1 MSCTSLI
8 RGTEGSFNLARKIVD
23 ALSTKFQF
31 DASEGWNEVCSAP
44 IEKVER
50 KFRRERLHKKKLRNV
65 KGPHSSYLIY
75 SMDVRPTVI
84 KQNPKASLTE
94 TSKIIANQ
102 WHQLSTSEREKYTK
116 LAQKDRERYN
126 TELAVAKAKEA
137 AQEAANPT
145 QTTPVEVVIQETTQ
159 KAKKPRAAK
168 PASAKPASAKPASV
182 KPASVKPA
190 TTTDAAAVKETAT
203 PAPTKKV
210 AKSATKGS
218 FKTYQ
223 TAKRADFEKKNP
235 TAKKA
240 ELTKIMSE
248 AWAGLS
254 DKQQGKFVVA

>member
-1 MSCTSLI
+1 MSLTSLI

-31 DASEGWNEVCSAP
+31 DAAEGWNEVCSAP

-50 KFRRERLHKKKLRNV
+50 RFRRERLHKKKLRNV

-84 KQNPKASLTE
+84 KQNPNASLTE

-102 WHQLSTSEREKYTK
+102 WHKLSTSDREKYTK

-126 TELAVAKAKEA
+126 TELAAAKAKEA

-145 QTTPVEVVIQETTQ
+145 QTTPVEAVVQETTQ

-168 PASAKPASAKPASV
+168 PASAKPA
-182 KPASVKPA
+182 
-190 TTTDAAAVKETAT
+190 TDAIKETAT

-210 AKSATKGS
+210 AKTATKGS
-218 FKTYQ
+218 FKAYQ
-223 TAKRADFEKKNP
+223 TSKRADFEKKNP
-235 TAKKA
+235 NAKKA

-254 DKQQGKFVVA
+254 DKQQGKFVLA

>member
-1 MSCTSLI
+1 MSLTSLI

-50 KFRRERLHKKKLRNV
+50 RFRRERLHKKKLRNV

-84 KQNPKASLTE
+84 KQNPTASLTE
-94 TSKIIANQ
+94 TSKIIATQ
-102 WHQLSTSEREKYTK
+102 WHQLSTSDREKYTK

-126 TELAVAKAKEA
+126 TELSAAKET
-137 AQEAANPT
+137 EATLEASQPT
-145 QTTPVEVVIQETTQ
+145 QTTPVEEVVQETTQ
-159 KAKKPRAAK
+159 KAKKPRASKA
-168 PASAKPASAKPASV
+168 ASTTTAATTAVVETPVVPVVEASV
-182 KPASVKPA
+182 E
-190 TTTDAAAVKETAT
+190 ETAT
-203 PAPTKKV
+203 TKKV

-218 FKTYQ
+218 FKAYQ

-240 ELTKIMSE
+240 ELTKLMSE

-254 DKQQGKFVVA
+254 EKQQAKFVLA

>member
-1 MSCTSLI
+1 MSFTSLI

-31 DASEGWNEVCSAP
+31 DAAEGWNEVCSAP

-50 KFRRERLHKKKLRNV
+50 RFRRERLHKKKLRNV

-102 WHQLSTSEREKYTK
+102 WHKLSPSEREKYTK

-126 TELAVAKAKEA
+126 TELAAAKAKEA

-145 QTTPVEVVIQETTQ
+145 QTTPVEAVVQETTQ
-159 KAKKPRAAK
+159 KAKKPRASK
-168 PASAKPASAKPASV
+168 PASAKPVAIADAPSSV
-182 KPASVKPA
+182 EES
-190 TTTDAAAVKETAT
+190 TTET
-203 PAPTKKV
+203 PAPRKKV
-210 AKSATKGS
+210 AKTATKGS
-218 FKTYQ
+218 FKAYQ
-223 TAKRADFEKKNP
+223 TSKRADFEKKNP

>member
-1 MSCTSLI
+1 MSLTSLI

-50 KFRRERLHKKKLRNV
+50 RFRRERLHKKKLRNV

-84 KQNPKASLTE
+84 KQNPTASLTE
-94 TSKIIANQ
+94 TSKIIATQ
-102 WHQLSTSEREKYTK
+102 WHQLSTSDREKYTK

-126 TELAVAKAKEA
+126 TELSAAKET
-137 AQEAANPT
+137 EATLEASQPT
-145 QTTPVEVVIQETTQ
+145 QTTPVEEVVQETTQ
-159 KAKKPRAAK
+159 KAKKPRVSKA
-168 PASAKPASAKPASV
+168 ASAVVETPDVPVVPVVAVVPVVEASV
-182 KPASVKPA
+182 E
-190 TTTDAAAVKETAT
+190 ETAT
-203 PAPTKKV
+203 TKKV

-218 FKTYQ
+218 FKAYQ

-240 ELTKIMSE
+240 ELTKLMSE
-248 AWAGLS
+248 ALAGLS
-254 DKQQGKFVVA
+254 EKQQAKFVLA

>member
-1 MSCTSLI
+1 MSLTSLI

-50 KFRRERLHKKKLRNV
+50 RFRRERLHKKKLRNV

-84 KQNPKASLTE
+84 KQNPTASLTE
-94 TSKIIANQ
+94 TSKIIATQ
-102 WHQLSTSEREKYTK
+102 WHQLSTSDREKYTK

-126 TELAVAKAKEA
+126 TELSAAKET
-137 AQEAANPT
+137 EATLEASQPT
-145 QTTPVEVVIQETTQ
+145 QTTPVEEVVQETTQ
-159 KAKKPRAAK
+159 KAKKPRVSKA
-168 PASAKPASAKPASV
+168 ASAVVETPDVPV
-182 KPASVKPA
+182 V
-190 TTTDAAAVKETAT
+190 AVVPVVEETAT
-203 PAPTKKV
+203 TKKV

-218 FKTYQ
+218 FKAYQ

-240 ELTKIMSE
+240 ELTKLMSE

-254 DKQQGKFVVA
+254 EKQQAKFVLA

>member
-1 MSCTSLI
+1 MSLTSLI

-31 DASEGWNEVCSAP
+31 DAAEGWNEVCSAP

-50 KFRRERLHKKKLRNV
+50 RFRRERLHKKKLRNV

-84 KQNPKASLTE
+84 KQNPNASLTE

-126 TELAVAKAKEA
+126 TELAAAKANEA

-145 QTTPVEVVIQETTQ
+145 QTTPVEAVVQETTQ

-168 PASAKPASAKPASV
+168 PASAKPA
-182 KPASVKPA
+182 
-190 TTTDAAAVKETAT
+190 TDAIKETAT
-203 PAPTKKV
+203 PAPTKKA
-210 AKSATKGS
+210 AKTATKGS
-218 FKTYQ
+218 FKAYQ
-223 TAKRADFEKKNP
+223 TSKRADFEKKNP
-235 TAKKA
+235 NAKKA

-254 DKQQGKFVVA
+254 DKQQGKFVLA

>member
-1 MSCTSLI
+1 MSFTSRI

-31 DASEGWNEVCSAP
+31 DAAEGWNEVCSAP

-50 KFRRERLHKKKLRNV
+50 RFRRERLHKKKLRNV

-102 WHQLSTSEREKYTK
+102 WHKLSPSEREKYTK

-126 TELAVAKAKEA
+126 TELAAAKAKEA

-145 QTTPVEVVIQETTQ
+145 QTTPVEAVVQETTQ
-159 KAKKPRAAK
+159 KTKKPRAAK
-168 PASAKPASAKPASV
+168 PASAKPA
-182 KPASVKPA
+182 
-190 TTTDAAAVKETAT
+190 TDAIKETAT

-210 AKSATKGS
+210 AKTATKGS
-218 FKTYQ
+218 FKAYQ
-223 TAKRADFEKKNP
+223 TSKRADFEKKNP